1 MEQNHVVRT
10 AKKYNRRAFEAFRTA
25 LWYFV
30 GKIDTVNI
38 DLMDYLL
45 RLLRCTSSDAR
56 HVVDSELAVLHRN
69 FAADV
74 TALLAMFLEKKSTLT
89 LRSHHCYGLWT
100 NCMQLCL
107 RYIGIRDYSS
117 TLRTCSWILLQI
129 ARATKYCGLMLLVEQ
144 MTGKTAEMLSK
155 YLLSYHTGYKTFM
168 LSDDFYVNL
177 LRIFNEFFFEF
188 GAKNWHLMSMQSR
201 EFSDLIG
208 RAWTDTI
215 SLWQSRKFAEEL
227 ISSLNEQSK
236 FIEFI
241 FIMHHPDCVLG
252 FPLLSNSMRALLNQ
266 ILDAAINCMNG
277 LSILQKN
284 IYRMGQIQLLPDGVV
299 SLLARLLTLDIVQN
313 TDDSHFGH
321 LLFTLIQEKD
331 ERWCQLIGKL
341 FVRWSHRLSLQMKK
355 ELFAYII
362 QSSIAVHREGLLI
375 WYLKAMA
382 SVAESSVIEKLEK
395 EHCTYLWKFTLSL
408 LQSQSQNVSE
418 FAIHLLHKIIIP
430 CARRLKLE
438 DTNVTKIIWSNISR
452 LNICTARIAFFL
464 AHVLSNFEFDE
475 HFETQSIDETAV
487 RGWTFR
493 CAILKFILK
502 TSVKPANVPINAVL
516 EILCF
521 KPDFHHE
528 SPESN
533 IGKLERYLMNLFSI
547 PVSETSHQVAGK
559 KYFVHE
565 LVEFVGNNFMQL
577 WKNIKLENTDTET
590 LQRNQISLFLT
601 VQNFFYYFRIYD
613 AYCDPLLSVLQ
624 VMSVDLPRIIRN
636 DKLTDVDEWL
646 LPLGVRGSWQ
656 AADEKLRNTICLKL
670 KQILLQQLIDVKCR
684 FADKKDWNKEL
695 SGRIDAA
702 SDIVST
708 YVSEAVRCC
717 NSFSEAVFIVEPFIQ
732 HGTVVERRKFITTL
746 RTIALTAMLQGEE
759 EKSERNVNELI
770 ITELILA
777 YLPVEDWKFYGV
789 LFNNLATLHK
799 CLHCSVWLDQSGL
812 AKFVMSVDLPDEFR
826 ASVVKNI
833 YMPPLKHR
841 IHLRILAFLISMG
854 TSYLYKHL
862 IRIFPSF
869 DAIID
874 LFLEAAAI
882 CYEVQPSPNNGF
894 LPADDLKRFE
904 VIRAI
909 SANRQPFQRYVN
921 AEEVNTSH
929 MMYLDILFLVQEKTL
944 SELFDR
950 LDFKKSFAAAITMN
964 LCSFFVKL
972 RKLLRFCRFLGYEFL
987 IFRALKSFLKCDL
1000 STCSISMKLFIIE
1013 NCATLCSL
1021 AARSCLASAW
1031 TESIT
1036 YLLQSWFD
1044 LYDLLLELHYDMAM
1058 EKLYCVFDVFI
1069 DDSDC
1074 KEQIM
1079 ARINMKIFEK
1089 NHFRIE
1095 HLLKE
1100 TLGRFNFLLCKTY
1113 WKWLYENFGKLDD
1126 QDTVKV
1132 LGQVLQIWSKYPT
1145 LRKFIAPCLT
1155 RFDSFCVSS
1164 YYHIFP
1170 MDIKLEELIA
1180 LSLLELFFNPFELYP
1195 CEVYSWICQILS
1207 SSTFNVYVNN
1217 AFSNNSSQYAVVE
1230 NDSEMSRNGDYEEA
1244 FVLYYVKQFAD
1255 LLHLSYASILLK
1267 IANYVPA
1274 LAFTLLP
1281 YLFATAYKERHD
1293 ISQFCVDVN
1302 YLLTNFPERLTRND
1316 YPLVISI
1323 VACIRQAHVNLAS
1336 ELGFQR
1342 LPFDLSKLSKVCLE
1356 INMANDADYFLH
1368 CYLDRLSDPI
1378 RPVMHILNE
1387 NRGFFDMLDGK
1398 ENSDK
1403 PAELFMEILIKMDDA
1418 DSLRPLSLQIKDNN
1432 QCQMILAK
1440 NQCDWS
1446 HLVSLAPTTD
1456 LKNLQSLAF
1465 YYAGLDVPSEFQ
1477 EMASL
1482 ACVELQQ
1489 WDKGFLKIYTKG
1501 NTGHQIYSIMY
1512 AQLKKQLELS
1522 QLLSDIA
1529 IKRKCGEIA
1538 KSWIVSR
1545 DLINDLSLCCEVNDL
1560 VQRNT
1565 PPVRGSILSCPWI
1578 VCKYGDGRVPA
1589 RILTPLVVA
1598 RAEHLCKKNAYERA
1612 LQIIEKYRKFMD
1624 IDGNVYREYDIT
1636 KARILKKC
1644 GYEEAARLLLSQI
1657 CSARPICDHYSSNSF
1672 ELSLKAR
1679 MQLAEFDVAAY
1690 RSDLAIE
1697 ALQMIVE
1704 NALDSGYENVLLV
1717 AKAYR
1722 KLAMNAEKKLLLLE
1736 DYCSSET
1743 FKVKERAIRNW
1754 EKELEAIKEE
1764 KLQAIIQGKTL
1775 KHGKMLEEK
1784 RIRKEKMFEEKELE
1798 QCCNDRNTL
1807 ILTALDAYLAS
1818 LELDASA
1825 ADIPYRILSFFVKAK
1840 HNENLLEPLKVRL
1853 NRFQSRPWIPLMSHL
1868 CSHFFDDA
1876 PLAPIV
1882 REMIS
1887 AALFDYPYHVLQHIL
1902 FYTSSVHGM
1911 ADYQGRLH
1919 RVEDLLKDAST
1930 KDKSLTNPI
1939 TIMQKAFSLYAQ
1951 FATSSVKAF
1960 QNKKYARSRASIT
1973 GSVLLNEIQ
1982 SLRNVPIPAIE
1993 QPLTDD
1999 SSQLITF
2006 VKIEST
2012 VIVADGLTQP
2022 TIVTVVGSD
2031 GKVRKLIFK
2040 NEDLRQD
2047 SLVEQLFTVVNILL
2061 MDGKT
2066 FPLRTYHVMPIN
2078 SNAGIIEF
2086 CLGTVSLC
2094 NYICGADRKSG
2105 MHKKLYPLEMTAATA
2120 RFKLSQAHANQSN
2133 IVETYEEICK
2143 GIHPV
2148 FRHFFYDAFSNPFEW
2163 FFRIKDYTISLARW
2177 SIVGYIVGLGD
2188 RHLNNIMVEKE
2199 TGRLVHIDLG
2209 IVFEFGKRNL
2219 LVPERVPFRLT
2230 REIVDPILIEGING
2244 KFRSIAV
2251 DTLDCLRKNSQALIG
2266 LALVLLHDPLTK
2278 YLGGENGNQ
2287 FATLAICRLRDKLA
2301 GVENRIYMDPS
2312 QQVSHLIKEA
2322 SDPENLARMFAGWMP
2337 FL

>member
-1 MEQNHVVRT
+1 MEPS
-10 AKKYNRRAFEAFRTA
+10 
-25 LWYFV
+25 FV
-30 GKIDTVNI
+30 TSNEKETFCVYRPIIDCGTQ
-38 DLMDYLL
+38 
-45 RLLRCTSSDAR
+45 A
-56 HVVDSELAVLHRN
+56 
-69 FAADV
+69 
-74 TALLAMFLEKKSTLT
+74 
-89 LRSHHCYGLWT
+89 
-100 NCMQLCL
+100 
-107 RYIGIRDYSS
+107 
-117 TLRTCSWILLQI
+117 I
-129 ARATKYCGLMLLVEQ
+129 ASA
-144 MTGKTAEMLSK
+144 
-155 YLLSYHTGYKTFM
+155 
-168 LSDDFYVNL
+168 
-177 LRIFNEFFFEF
+177 
-188 GAKNWHLMSMQSR
+188 
-201 EFSDLIG
+201 
-208 RAWTDTI
+208 
-215 SLWQSRKFAEEL
+215 
-227 ISSLNEQSK
+227 
-236 FIEFI
+236 
-241 FIMHHPDCVLG
+241 
-252 FPLLSNSMRALLNQ
+252 
-266 ILDAAINCMNG
+266 
-277 LSILQKN
+277 
-284 IYRMGQIQLLPDGVV
+284 
-299 SLLARLLTLDIVQN
+299 
-313 TDDSHFGH
+313 
-321 LLFTLIQEKD
+321 
-331 ERWCQLIGKL
+331 
-341 FVRWSHRLSLQMKK
+341 
-355 ELFAYII
+355 
-362 QSSIAVHREGLLI
+362 
-375 WYLKAMA
+375 
-382 SVAESSVIEKLEK
+382 AESSVIEQLEK

-418 FAIHLLHKIIIP
+418 FAVRLLHKIIIP
-430 CARRLKLE
+430 CARRLELE

-452 LNICTARIAFFL
+452 LNICTAEIASFL
-464 AHVLSNFEFDE
+464 AHVLSSFEFDE
-475 HFETQSIDETAV
+475 HFETQPIDETAV

-502 TSVKPANVPINAVL
+502 ASVKPANIPVNAVL

-521 KPDFHHE
+521 KPDFRRE
-528 SPESN
+528 SSESN
-533 IGKLERYLMNLFSI
+533 IGKLERYLMSLFSI

-559 KYFVHE
+559 KYFIHE

-577 WKNIKLENTDTET
+577 WRNIKLENTDPET
-590 LQRNQISLFLT
+590 LQRNQISLFFT
-601 VQNFFYYFRIYD
+601 MQNFFYYFHIYGAD
-613 AYCDPLLSVLQ
+613 CDPLLSVLQ
-624 VMSVDLPRIIRN
+624 VISADLTRIIRN

-646 LPLGVRGSWQ
+646 LPLGVGGSWQ
-656 AADEKLRNTICLKL
+656 AADEKLKI
-670 KQILLQQLIDVKCR
+670 R
-684 FADKKDWNKEL
+684 FDWNKEL

-702 SDIVST
+702 SDIVSS

-732 HGTVVERRKFITTL
+732 HGTVVERQKFITTL
-746 RTIALTAMLQGEE
+746 RTVAFSAMLQGEE
-759 EKSERNVNELI
+759 EKSERNINELI
-770 ITELILA
+770 ITELVLA
-777 YLPVEDWKFYGV
+777 YLPAEDWKICGV

-799 CLHCSVWLDQSGL
+799 CLHCSVWLDQTGL

-826 ASVVKNI
+826 ANVVKNI
-833 YMPPLKHR
+833 YMPPLKHK
-841 IHLRILAFLISMG
+841 IHLRILAFLISVG

-862 IRIFPSF
+862 IRIFPTF
-869 DAIID
+869 DAVID
-874 LFLEAAAI
+874 LFLEATTI

-894 LPADDLKRFE
+894 LPADNLKRFD
-904 VIRAI
+904 VIRTI
-909 SANRQPFQRYVN
+909 SANREPFQRYVN
-921 AEEVNTSH
+921 AEKINTSH

-944 SELFDR
+944 SELFDQ

-972 RKLLRFCRFLGYEFL
+972 RKLLWFCQFLGYEFL

-1000 STCSISMKLFIIE
+1000 SACNISMKLFIIE

-1044 LYDLLLELHYDMAM
+1044 LYDLLLELHRDLAM
-1058 EKLYCVFDVFI
+1058 EKSYCVFDAFI

-1113 WKWLYENFGKLDD
+1113 WKWLYENFGKLGV
-1126 QDTVKV
+1126 QDTAKV

-1155 RFDSFCVSS
+1155 RFDSFCVGSH
-1164 YYHIFP
+1164 YHIFP

-1195 CEVYSWICQILS
+1195 CEVYWWICQILS

-1217 AFSNNSSQYAVVE
+1217 SFSDNSSQYAVVE
-1230 NDSEMSRNGDYEEA
+1230 DDSEMSRNGDCAEA

-1255 LLHLSYASILLK
+1255 LLHLSYANSLLK
-1267 IANYVPA
+1267 IANHVPS

-1281 YLFATAYKERHD
+1281 YFFAAAYNEDHD

-1302 YLLTNFPERLTRND
+1302 YLLTNFPERLIGND
-1316 YPLVISI
+1316 YPLVVSI

-1342 LPFDLSKLSKVCLE
+1342 LPFDLSKLSEVCLK

-1387 NRGFFDMLDGK
+1387 NRGFFDMLDRK

-1403 PAELFMEILIKMDDA
+1403 LADLFMEILIKMDDA

-1446 HLVSLAPTTD
+1446 HLVAFVPTTD
-1456 LKNLQSLAF
+1456 LKNLHSLAF

-1501 NTGHQIYSIMY
+1501 KTGHQIYSIMY

-1529 IKRKCGEIA
+1529 INVRCDEIA
-1538 KSWIVSR
+1538 KSWIISR

-1560 VQRNT
+1560 VQRNI

-1612 LQIIEKYRKFMD
+1612 LQIIEKYREFMD
-1624 IDGNVYREYDIT
+1624 IDGNVYHEYDIT
-1636 KARILKKC
+1636 KAHILKKC

-1657 CSARPICDHYSSNSF
+1657 CAARPMCDHYSSNSF

-1679 MQLAEFDVAAY
+1679 MQLAEFDVVAY
-1690 RSDLAIE
+1690 RPDLAIE
-1697 ALQMIVE
+1697 ALQAIVE
-1704 NALDSGYENVLLV
+1704 KALNSGYENVLLV

-1743 FKVKERAIRNW
+1743 FKIKERAIRNW

-1764 KLQAIIQGKTL
+1764 KLQAITQGKTL

-1807 ILTALDAYLAS
+1807 ILTALDAYLAA
-1818 LELDASA
+1818 LELDASV

-1853 NRFQSRPWIPLMSHL
+1853 NRFQSRPWIPLISHL

-1882 REMIS
+1882 REMIL

-1902 FYTSSVHGM
+1902 FYTDSAHAM
-1911 ADYQGRLH
+1911 ADSQGRLH

-1939 TIMQKAFSLYAQ
+1939 TIMRKAFSLYAQ
-1951 FATSSVKAF
+1951 FAASSVKAF
-1960 QNKKYARSRASIT
+1960 QNRKYARSRASIT
-1973 GSVLLNEIQ
+1973 DSVLLNEIQ

-2012 VIVADGLTQP
+2012 VIVADGITQP
-2022 TIVTVVGSD
+2022 TIVTVIGSD

-2061 MDGKT
+2061 MDGKKT

-2094 NYICGADRKSG
+2094 NYICGVDRKSG

-2120 RFKLSQAHANQSN
+2120 RFKLSQAHANQSS
-2133 IVETYEEICK
+2133 IVKTYEEICK

-2148 FRHFFYDAFSNPFEW
+2148 FRHFFYDAFSDPFEW
-2163 FFRIKDYTISLARW
+2163 FFRIRDYTISLARW

-2209 IVFEFGKRNL
+2209 MVFEFGKRNL

-2230 REIVDPILIEGING
+2230 REIVDPILIEGVNG
-2244 KFRSIAV
+2244 KFKSIAV

-2278 YLGGENGNQ
+2278 YLDGENGNQ